1 MVSGMSRILAHV
13 QESKPGSEERST
25 NDGQHELSGE
35 EIPHDDETAGQNNN
49 VAAAAADAIAL
60 FCARELKY
68 LRLPLTD
75 DFVIADESRL

>member
-1 MVSGMSRILAHV
+1 MDFFQKG
-13 QESKPGSEERST
+13 QPGSEERST

-35 EIPHDDETAGQNNN
+35 EILHDDETVGQNNN

-60 FCARELKY
+60 FCARELKS
-68 LRLPLTD
+68 LSMSVSSE